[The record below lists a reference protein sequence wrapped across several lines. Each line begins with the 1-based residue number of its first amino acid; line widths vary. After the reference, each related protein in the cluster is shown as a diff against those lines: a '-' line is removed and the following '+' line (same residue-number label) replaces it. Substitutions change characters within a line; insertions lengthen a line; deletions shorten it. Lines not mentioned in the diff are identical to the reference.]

1 MSGLYWSVRRELW
14 ENRSVYLAPV
24 GVACIVLVGFFLGLF
39 RLTERIQAA
48 QALGPDEVR
57 AAIELPFVVAAII
70 IMAAE
75 IVVSIFYSLDAFYG
89 ERRDR
94 SVLFWK
100 SMPVSDLTTVLAKAS
115 IPILLLPLVAYAAT
129 VATQGVMLLVSSV
142 VLPARGVSASILWRD
157 LPFLEVL
164 WINFNHLVVFHGL
177 WCAPLFA
184 WLLLVSARATRV
196 PFLWA
201 VLPPLAI
208 GVIERLAFNSSHFG
222 TLLQVYFFGS
232 DSGTSMPV
240 SHAMTMDMLAI
251 PLGALLLRP
260 AFWAGLLVT
269 AFFLF
274 GAVRLRRSQGVI

>member
-1 MSGLYWSVRRELW
+1 MSRLYWSVRRELW
-14 ENRSVYLAPV
+14 ENRAVYLAPV
-24 GVACIVLVGFFLGLF
+24 GVACIVLVGFFMGLF
-39 RLTERIQAA
+39 RLPERIQAA
-48 QALGPDEVR
+48 QAVGPDNVR
-57 AAIELPFVVAAII
+57 AAMELPFVVAAII

-115 IPILLLPLVAYAAT
+115 IPILVLPLVAYAAT

-142 VLPARGVSASILWRD
+142 LLPARGVSASILWRD
-157 LPFLEVL
+157 LPFSDVL

-208 GVIERLAFNSSHFG
+208 GVIERLTFNSSHFG

-232 DSGTSMPV
+232 DSGTNMPV

-260 AFWAGLLVT
+260 AFWAGMLVT

-274 GAVRLRRSQGVI
+274 GAVRLRRSQGVM